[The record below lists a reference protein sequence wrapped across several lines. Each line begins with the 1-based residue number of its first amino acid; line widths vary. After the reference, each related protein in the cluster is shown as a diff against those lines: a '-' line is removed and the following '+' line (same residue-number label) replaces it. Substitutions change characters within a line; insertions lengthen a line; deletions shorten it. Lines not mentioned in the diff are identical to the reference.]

1 MRKLL
6 ERAKPETSWNHVSI
20 TIIITTFSNYYNA
33 ASNFTKIRISYRPNT
48 MEGTWIE
55 TNQTLEC
62 LLETKSNEDFFE
74 DIYSDPWIN
83 RIMITIHFITYIPL
97 LGLVSVAW
105 FERTG
110 QAGPYRTLIN
120 RLVSF
125 QIDSVSIIQ
134 CRI

>member
-1 MRKLL
+1 
-6 ERAKPETSWNHVSI
+6 
-20 TIIITTFSNYYNA
+20 
-33 ASNFTKIRISYRPNT
+33 

-83 RIMITIHFITYIPL
+83 RLMIAIHFITYIPL
-97 LGLVSVAW
+97 LGLASVAW

-125 QIDSVSIIQ
+125 QIDSVSTIVGYREPKLQ
-134 CRI
+134 